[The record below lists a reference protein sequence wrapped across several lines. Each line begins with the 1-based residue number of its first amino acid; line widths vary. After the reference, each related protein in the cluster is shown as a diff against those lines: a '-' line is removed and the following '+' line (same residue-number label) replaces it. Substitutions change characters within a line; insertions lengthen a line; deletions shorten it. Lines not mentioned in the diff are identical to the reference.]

1 MNRLRLRTLPR
12 LAVRFLAVSLVVA
25 SSFAYAQTTAPAATH
40 ATAAPA
46 QPWKSIPI
54 PPLHAFKPEEPTR
67 FTLPNGVE
75 VFLEEDHELPF
86 ISGFV
91 RIRGGSRDVP
101 ADKVGL
107 VSLYGETWRTSGTQD
122 GVR

>member
-1 MNRLRLRTLPR
+1 M
-12 LAVRFLAVSLVVA
+12 
-25 SSFAYAQTTAPAATH
+25 
-40 ATAAPA
+40 
-46 QPWKSIPI
+46 
-54 PPLHAFKPEEPTR
+54 
-67 FTLPNGVE
+67 LPNGVE

-107 VSLYGETWRTSGTQD
+107 VSLYGESWRTSGTKKASGDALDDTLAAKAASIETAAARQQPS
-122 GVR
+122 